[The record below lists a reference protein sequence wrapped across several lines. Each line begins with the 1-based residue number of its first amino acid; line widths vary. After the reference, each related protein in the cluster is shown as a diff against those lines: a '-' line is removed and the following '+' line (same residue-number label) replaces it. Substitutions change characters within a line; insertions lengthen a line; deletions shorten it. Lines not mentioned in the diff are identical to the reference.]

1 MTKPPSNL
9 VEDSTKSN
17 KSSKGYP
24 PKAKVMS
31 FFAFLLSNI
40 FIYIFIFYIFDD
52 LSLSTLFNTTKFWFF
67 ISNTLILIIAA
78 DYGAFSSSKAK
89 QDVYEVIEEYMMH
102 GQVKYVVSRHP
113 EVVEEITTNYK
124 QEVDHDLQEK
134 KVIYIAKDL
143 PEKRQ
148 VDNKI
153 HAKETCRPSKSE
165 KPKRVVI
172 DEGKNIVR
180 WPAETDD
187 QKLEPSVEEDEF
199 SSMSDEELNRRF
211 EEFIQRFNR
220 QIRLQGTRNFR
231 LNLK

>member
-1 MTKPPSNL
+1 MAKPPPNL
-9 VEDSTKSN
+9 VEDSMESN

-24 PKAKVMS
+24 PKAKGMS

-40 FIYIFIFYIFDD
+40 FIYISIFYIFDD
-52 LSLSTLFNTTKFWFF
+52 LSPSTLFNTTKFWFF

-89 QDVYEVIEEYMMH
+89 QDVYEEFMMH
-102 GQVKYVVSRHP
+102 GQVKNVVSQHP

-124 QEVDHDLQEK
+124 QEVDDDLQEK

-143 PEKRQ
+143 QEKRQ
-148 VDNKI
+148 VDQYKI

-172 DEGKNIVR
+172 
-180 WPAETDD
+180 DD

-220 QIRLQGTRNFR
+220 QIRLQGTRKFR

>member
-1 MTKPPSNL
+1 MTETPPNL
-9 VEDSTKSN
+9 VEDSIKSN
-17 KSSKGYP
+17 RSSKGYA
-24 PKAKVMS
+24 PKAKDMS
-31 FFAFLLSNI
+31 FFAFLLSSI
-40 FIYIFIFYIFDD
+40 FIYISIFYIFDD
-52 LSLSTLFNTTKFWFF
+52 LSPSTLLNTTKFWFF

-89 QDVYEVIEEYMMH
+89 QDVYEEYMMH
-102 GQVKYVVSRHP
+102 GQVKDVVSQHP

-124 QEVDHDLQEK
+124 QEVDDDLQEK

-143 PEKRQ
+143 QEKRQ
-148 VDNKI
+148 VDHKI

-172 DEGKNIVR
+172 DERKNIVR
-180 WPAETDD
+180 WSAETDD

-220 QIRLQGTRNFR
+220 QIRLQGT
-231 LNLK
+231 